1 MLSKYYCRQRNKIL
15 EDIVATTSK
24 KKTYLLSTF
33 CEHTIISFVK
43 YKSILTISMDSYEI
57 KLTISVLI
65 ENSKSEYL
73 FVTSF
78 EYNVNEIIN
87 EIVQ

>member
-1 MLSKYYCRQRNKIL
+1 
-15 EDIVATTSK
+15 
-24 KKTYLLSTF
+24 
-33 CEHTIISFVK
+33 
-43 YKSILTISMDSYEI
+43 MDSYEI